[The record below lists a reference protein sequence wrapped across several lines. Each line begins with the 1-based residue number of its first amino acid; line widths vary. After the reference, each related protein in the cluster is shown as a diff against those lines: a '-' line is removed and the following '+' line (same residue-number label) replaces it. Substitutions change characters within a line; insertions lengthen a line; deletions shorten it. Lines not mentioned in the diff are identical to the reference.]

1 MKRINKQQEAGF
13 TLMEMVVVVVIVS
26 ILATIAAPNFLA
38 MLNRQRLSDA
48 QAEAMS
54 VVREAQSKARQ
65 QKRPWQACFRD
76 NGTEVRWF
84 VSPVSSVNSLADVC
98 NTPGVWNNLI
108 GADSKIIQIDPA
120 SSLDNGFYRVRFES
134 NGWVNRDMA
143 PADPS
148 QDVRKVIF
156 KIRNQNSGSKRCV
169 YIATLL
175 GAVRTAS
182 DNDCN

>member
-13 TLMEMVVVVVIVS
+13 TLMEMVVVVVIVA

-54 VVREAQSKARQ
+54 AVREAQAKARQ
-65 QKRPWQACFRD
+65 EKRPWQACFRD
-76 NGTEVRWF
+76 TGTEVRWF
-84 VSPVSSVNSLADVC
+84 VSPVNSQTADVC

-120 SSLDNGFYRVRFES
+120 SSLENGFYRVRFES
-134 NGWVNRDMA
+134 NGWVDRSMA

-148 QDVRKVIF
+148 QDVRKIIF

-169 YIATLL
+169 YVATLL

-182 DNDCN
+182 NNDCN